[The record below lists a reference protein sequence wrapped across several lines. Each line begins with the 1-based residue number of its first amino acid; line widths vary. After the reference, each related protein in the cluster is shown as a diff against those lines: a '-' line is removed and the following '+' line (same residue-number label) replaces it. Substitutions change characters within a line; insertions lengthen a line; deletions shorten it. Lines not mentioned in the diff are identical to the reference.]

1 MTHPTG
7 PPDGRLDVEKV
18 KERLGRATSMHTYFA
33 VRPMALDM
41 LIRDALAVIE
51 ALERERD
58 SWHAIVEADSRRIAA
73 LEEAARQVHASIH
86 STVNPAALHPRL
98 REHWIVM
105 LDQALAGG
113 GSEDV

>member
-58 SWHAIVEADSRRIAA
+58 SWHAIVEADSRRIAT
-73 LEEAARQVHASIH
+73 LEEAARF
-86 STVNPAALHPRL
+86 PRNAIIQDEGKFAGAWIAVPRRDFDKL
-98 REHWIVM
+98 R
-105 LDQALAGG
+105 QALAGG
-113 GSEDV
+113 GSTR